1 MEITLS
7 EYQKIEKY
15 TRQRMREI
23 RGEASSVHPMDPD
36 IERYTRSR
44 IRELRLE
51 NEIRESEISVD
62 NVLFRGYTM
71 ATMEVYRGDD

>member
-1 MEITLS
+1 LS
-7 EYQKIEKY
+7 EYQRIERY

-23 RGEASSVHPMDPD
+23 RGEVSSVHPMDPD

-51 NEIRESEISVD
+51 RKIKESEVNID
-62 NVLFRGYTM
+62 NVLFRVYAM
-71 ATMEVYRGDD
+71 ATMEVYGGD